1 MPALLVIKDIL
12 LLTLKTLSVSI
23 ALITQTEHQMLKTYS
38 LLDESLMN
46 HLFLTLSYKTFLTL
60 NAVRLWVAP
69 PHWLRLKSHGYDMQQ
84 DWGPGHVS
92 QRMHVWFWV
101 EQFNNWSLWNLTQT
115 FFFHSRWSSRA
126 FSFKCNLHLELIST
140 SNSLNEVSKHV
151 KAWCTAVITAYT
163 ISQCL
168 YEYFI
173 RFKGHILEP

>member
-12 LLTLKTLSVSI
+12 LLTLQTLSVSI

-46 HLFLTLSYKTFLTL
+46 HMFLTLSYNTFLTL
-60 NAVRLWVAP
+60 NAVRLWVGS
-69 PHWLRLKSHGYDMQQ
+69 PHWLRLKSHSYDMQQ
-84 DWGPGHVS
+84 NWGPGHVS

-101 EQFNNWSLWNLTQT
+101 EQFNNWSLI
-115 FFFHSRWSSRA
+115 FFHSRWSSRP

-140 SNSLNEVSKHV
+140 SNILNEVSKHV

-163 ISQCL
+163 ISQWL
-168 YEYFI
+168 HVFTSISSDLKDTY
-173 RFKGHILEP
+173 

>member
-12 LLTLKTLSVSI
+12 LLTLQTLNVSI

-46 HLFLTLSYKTFLTL
+46 HMFLTLSYKSFLTL
-60 NAVRLWVAP
+60 NAVRLWVGP
-69 PHWLRLKSHGYDMQQ
+69 PQWLRLKSHSYDMQQ
-84 DWGPGHVS
+84 NWGPGHVS

-101 EQFNNWSLWNLTQT
+101 EQFNNWSLI
-115 FFFHSRWSSRA
+115 FFHSRWSSRP

-140 SNSLNEVSKHV
+140 SNILNEVSKHV

-163 ISQCL
+163 ISQWL
-168 YEYFI
+168 HVFTSISSDLKDTY
-173 RFKGHILEP
+173 

>member
-12 LLTLKTLSVSI
+12 LLTLQTLSVSI

-46 HLFLTLSYKTFLTL
+46 HMFLTLSYKTFLTL
-60 NAVRLWVAP
+60 NAVRLWVGP
-69 PHWLRLKSHGYDMQQ
+69 PHWLRLKSHSYDMQQ
-84 DWGPGHVS
+84 NWGPGHVS

-101 EQFNNWSLWNLTQT
+101 EQFNNWSLI
-115 FFFHSRWSSRA
+115 FFHSWWSSRP

-140 SNSLNEVSKHV
+140 SNILNEVSKHA

-163 ISQCL
+163 ISQWL
-168 YEYFI
+168 HVFTSISSDLKDTY
-173 RFKGHILEP
+173 

>member
-12 LLTLKTLSVSI
+12 LLTLQTLNVSI

-46 HLFLTLSYKTFLTL
+46 HMFLTLSYKSFLTL
-60 NAVRLWVAP
+60 NAVRLWVGP
-69 PHWLRLKSHGYDMQQ
+69 PHWLRLKSHSYDMQQ
-84 DWGPGHVS
+84 NWGPGHVS

-101 EQFNNWSLWNLTQT
+101 EQFNNWSLI
-115 FFFHSRWSSRA
+115 FFHSRWSSRP

-140 SNSLNEVSKHV
+140 SNILNEVSKHV

-163 ISQCL
+163 ISQWL
-168 YEYFI
+168 HVFTSISSDLKDTY
-173 RFKGHILEP
+173 